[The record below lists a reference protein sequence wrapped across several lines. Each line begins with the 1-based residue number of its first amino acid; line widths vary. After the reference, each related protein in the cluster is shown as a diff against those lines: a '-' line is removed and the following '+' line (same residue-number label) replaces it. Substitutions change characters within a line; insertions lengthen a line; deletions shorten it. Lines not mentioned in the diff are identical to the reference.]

1 MDIWKIIIVSAAVSA
16 NMIIWHE
23 IFGDKF
29 LIIVAI
35 GIMGSVLISKT
46 K

>member
-1 MDIWKIIIVSAAVSA
+1 MNVWKVIIISAAVSA

-23 IFGDKF
+23 VLGINY
-29 LIIVAI
+29 LLAI
-35 GIMGSVLISKT
+35 GGGILVLVLFSPT